1 MASSSSEAAPPVAAG
16 EDPAAPAKGQER
28 TKKEKT
34 RVVLPQF
41 HLDTLMRAEEF
52 LEPLPPPDEEFLAQ
66 VREQRGQKGF
76 VEIDLTDD
84 EEEEDEEEEEKEG
97 GNAAPPAGGRGSME
111 EDKFSPEVTKKPSD
125 GDGGGRIRRLIGN

>member
-84 EEEEDEEEEEKEG
+84 EEEDEEEEEKEG

-111 EDKFSPEVTKKPSD
+111 EDKFSPEVTKKHSD
-125 GDGGGRIRRLIGN
+125 GDGGGSGIKKLS

>member
-1 MASSSSEAAPPVAAG
+1 MASSSSETAPPVAAG
-16 EDPAAPAKGQER
+16 EDPAAPAKGEER

-52 LEPLPPPDEEFLAQ
+52 LEPLPPPDEEFLAR

-76 VEIDLTDD
+76 VEIELTDD
-84 EEEEDEEEEEKEG
+84 DEDEEEEG
-97 GNAAPPAGGRGSME
+97 GNAAPPAGGRGSVE
-111 EDKFSPEVTKKPSD
+111 EDRFSPEVTKKP
-125 GDGGGRIRRLIGN
+125 DGGGGSGIKKLS

>member
-16 EDPAAPAKGQER
+16 EDPAAAAKGEER

-52 LEPLPPPDEEFLAQ
+52 LEPLPPTDKEFLAR
-66 VREQRGQKGF
+66 VREQRVQKGF
-76 VEIDLTDD
+76 VEIELTDD
-84 EEEEDEEEEEKEG
+84 DEDEEEEEG

-111 EDKFSPEVTKKPSD
+111 DRFSPEVTKKP
-125 GDGGGRIRRLIGN
+125 DGGCGGGTAIKKLS